1 MIFAPRLVLLCLFA
15 LFALCVLAVHL
26 RGRARLRFDRQL
38 VDHSALFA
46 PYNLLMY
53 AFSAVP
59 ARPILE
65 RRGFPQLD
73 LLQAN
78 WQTIRAEA
86 LQLFD

>member
-1 MIFAPRLVLLCLFA
+1 MLATTRLVLLLVLIVFV
-15 LFALCVLAVHL
+15 LCVLAVHL
-26 RGRARLRFDRQL
+26 RGRVRLRFTRQL

-59 ARPILE
+59 ARPILD

-73 LLQAN
+73 LL
-78 WQTIRAEA
+78 
-86 LQLFD
+86 